1 VHPLARQ
8 SAGLHLSAALVTIC
22 FWSAIAL
29 AQAAAPTATALR
41 NPVNIGEYEIELRHY
56 EESGQYE
63 RDLAAVTGEAK
74 RYLAQQTNRSGKL
87 AMVLDID
94 ETSLSNWPAISADDF
109 TRILDGPCYD
119 LPHGPCGLKAWLTM
133 ARDRAIAPTLELYR
147 QARGQ
152 GVAVFF
158 ITGRHEGLRDAT
170 VRNLHDAGYD
180 TWSDLVM
187 EPDCL
192 APASAAYFK
201 APARG
206 KIVAEGYTI
215 VVNVGDQASDLLG
228 GYAERTFKLP
238 NPFYVIP

>member
-1 VHPLARQ
+1 LARQ
-8 SAGLHLSAALVTIC
+8 SLGFNLSAALVTIC
-22 FWSAIAL
+22 FWTTIAF
-29 AQAAAPTATALR
+29 AQAATAPG
-41 NPVNIGEYEIELRHY
+41 NPVNIGQYEIELRHY
-56 EESGQYE
+56 EESGQYD
-63 RDLAAVTGEAK
+63 RDFAAMIGKAK
-74 RYLAQQTNRSGKL
+74 RYLAQQANRGGKL

-94 ETSLSNWPAISADDF
+94 ETSLSNWPAISANDF

-147 QARGQ
+147 QARKQ
-152 GVAVFF
+152 GVAIFF
-158 ITGRHEGLRDAT
+158 ITGRHEALRDAT

-187 EPDCL
+187 EPDGL

-206 KIVAEGYTI
+206 KIVAKGYTI

>member
-1 VHPLARQ
+1 VQPLARQ
-8 SAGLHLSAALVTIC
+8 SSGFHLSAALVTIC
-22 FWSAIAL
+22 FWTTIAF
-29 AQAAAPTATALR
+29 AQVATAPG
-41 NPVNIGEYEIELRHY
+41 NPINVGQYEIELRHY

-63 RDLAAVTGEAK
+63 RDLAAMIGKAK
-74 RYLAQQTNRSGKL
+74 RYLAQQADRGGKL

-94 ETSLSNWPAISADDF
+94 ETSLSNWPAISANDF

-147 QARGQ
+147 QARKQ
-152 GVAVFF
+152 GVAIFF
-158 ITGRHEGLRDAT
+158 ITGRHEALRDAT

-192 APASAAYFK
+192 APAPAAYFK

-206 KIVAEGYTI
+206 KIVAKGYTI

>member
-1 VHPLARQ
+1 VQPLARQ
-8 SAGLHLSAALVTIC
+8 SSGFHLSAALVTIC
-22 FWSAIAL
+22 FWTIAF
-29 AQAAAPTATALR
+29 AQVATAPG
-41 NPVNIGEYEIELRHY
+41 NPINVGQYEIELRHY

-63 RDLAAVTGEAK
+63 RDLAAMIGKAK
-74 RYLAQQTNRSGKL
+74 RYLAQQANRGGKL

-94 ETSLSNWPAISADDF
+94 ETSLSNWPAINANDF
-109 TRILDGPCYD
+109 TRILGGPCYD
-119 LPHGPCGLKAWLTM
+119 LPHGPCGLKTWLTM

-147 QARGQ
+147 QARKQ
-152 GVAVFF
+152 GVAIFF
-158 ITGRHEGLRDAT
+158 ITGRHEALRDAT

-206 KIVAEGYTI
+206 KIVAKGYTI